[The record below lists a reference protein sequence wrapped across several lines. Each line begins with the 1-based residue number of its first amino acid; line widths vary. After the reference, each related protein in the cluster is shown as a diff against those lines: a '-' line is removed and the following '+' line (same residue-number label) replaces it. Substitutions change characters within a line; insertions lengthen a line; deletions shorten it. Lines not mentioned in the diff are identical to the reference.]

1 MRKWQYALIT
11 LGVAVWIIAV
21 FLMVEGSILG
31 ERTTGIATLLGI
43 MGSFIILI
51 TSQHY
56 MLSQKTK
63 KS

>member
-1 MRKWQYALIT
+1 MRKWQYASIT